1 MVYEAII
8 HGGPKP
14 EAEHICFAITTTSA
28 TWQGYPE
35 WGFSQTKR
43 YLMDHNVIY
52 EFSAEAQDLVRVT
65 DWLPQLK
72 E

>member
-1 MVYEAII
+1 MWE
-8 HGGPKP
+8 
-14 EAEHICFAITTTSA
+14 
-28 TWQGYPE
+28 GYRE
-35 WGFSQTKR
+35 WGFGQTKR

-65 DWLPQLK
+65 DWLPQIK